1 MDSIHFEKI
10 GPLVSYHGIR
20 QPAFGEIE
28 VVLERTR
35 RERLPAWM
43 FLTDNGRWYG
53 RKRIT
58 AAAG

>member
-28 VVLERTR
+28 VVLEKDAA
-35 RERLPAWM
+35 REVSDMDVPDR
-43 FLTDNGRWYG
+43 
-53 RKRIT
+53 
-58 AAAG
+58 